1 MRVGFDA
8 RWYNESGVGVY
19 VVELLRAMCAVGQ
32 PDLELLVYEDRRN
45 PVPRVGGP
53 RLHRVAVSSPK
64 YSFAAQL
71 EFCRRSRQDRLDLF
85 HSPFYVAPLGLTCP
99 VIVTV
104 HDLIPFLF
112 PIYPWAKQRLVKI
125 GYRAAASRARHLI
138 ADSDH
143 TAQDLQKI
151 LHVPA
156 GRITTV
162 HIAASGEYSA
172 AERENNELGHLQEK
186 YKLGSS
192 YVVVSSARNWRTK
205 NLEGALKSLQRAAQ
219 QSGIPFQTVVYGPPD
234 GIDTLGPPERWA
246 GLNLRRTG
254 YLPRPDLAALFRHA
268 HAFLMPSLYE
278 GFGLPILEAMSSG
291 CPVVTSNS
299 GSVLE
304 IAGKGA
310 QVFDPGDIA
319 GMAQAIVQLLQSP
332 QDRRRWKA
340 SALTRAADFSWTR
353 AAAETISVYHRV
365 HSQAVS
371 NRSV

>member
-1 MRVGFDA
+1 
-8 RWYNESGVGVY
+8 
-19 VVELLRAMCAVGQ
+19 
-32 PDLELLVYEDRRN
+32 
-45 PVPRVGGP
+45 
-53 RLHRVAVSSPK
+53 

-112 PIYPWAKQRLVKI
+112 PIYPWAKQRLVQI
-125 GYRAAASRARHLI
+125 SYPSAATRARHRI

-143 TAQDLQKI
+143 TAQDMQKI

-205 NLEGALKSLQRAAQ
+205 NLEGALKSLQRAA
-219 QSGIPFQTVVYGPPD
+219 
-234 GIDTLGPPERWA
+234 
-246 GLNLRRTG
+246 
-254 YLPRPDLAALFRHA
+254 
-268 HAFLMPSLYE
+268 
-278 GFGLPILEAMSSG
+278 
-291 CPVVTSNS
+291 
-299 GSVLE
+299 
-304 IAGKGA
+304 
-310 QVFDPGDIA
+310 
-319 GMAQAIVQLLQSP
+319 
-332 QDRRRWKA
+332 
-340 SALTRAADFSWTR
+340 
-353 AAAETISVYHRV
+353 
-365 HSQAVS
+365 
-371 NRSV
+371 